1 MTQRK
6 RKRKQPRWRTCTH
19 VGGGRIDGRALARGA
34 VAPSHCSHCTA
45 LGVISLQQGCPL
57 LCLDSLK
64 KRDTNTNTNTIL
76 ADPSLHCTALR
87 HAEHSPT
94 VTRPATLLLPP
105 PQLPTTSILTPV
117 FRLDDTDDTH
127 TTPCRKTATFPSRG
141 LRASP
146 RVPAPTNGWSRPSSA
161 SICPRPT

>member
-1 MTQRK
+1 MAHLH
-6 RKRKQPRWRTCTH
+6 PC
-19 VGGGRIDGRALARGA
+19 GRIDGRALARGA
-34 VAPSHCSHCTA
+34 VAPSHYSHCTA
-45 LGVISLQQGCPL
+45 LGVNSLQQGCPL

-64 KRDTNTNTNTIL
+64 KRDTNTIL

-117 FRLDDTDDTH
+117 FRLYDTDDTH
-127 TTPCRKTATFPSRG
+127 TQRHAERQRRSPAGACAPRQGCRPRRMAGAGQAVQVSARG
-141 LRASP
+141 RHEAA
-146 RVPAPTNGWSRPSSA
+146 V
-161 SICPRPT
+161 